1 MSQIRLMADRLNDAS
16 AQGSTWEAALQFL
29 PDLGLSKVVFL
40 DLSKPAAPLIL
51 SNAGPLWTAG
61 YSEMVK
67 AGLDPF
73 PINCLSR
80 IDPMLTGI
88 DHLEANQYLGAEERN
103 LIAQASET
111 LNVRTGMSVTICPD
125 AAGAGVGLNL
135 ITNLTVIEF
144 AEIRVEKEADWR
156 AWCQLTYA
164 GLSNQW
170 SNHKA
175 PSLTA
180 RERDCLA
187 FIADGLR
194 AVDVAH
200 RLGIS
205 ESTVEMHT
213 RNARTRLG
221 AKTRDQAVAIAVRAG
236 MI

>member
-16 AQGSTWEAALQFL
+16 THGGTWETALQFL
-29 PDLGLSKVVFL
+29 PSLELSKVIFL
-40 DLSKPAAPLIL
+40 DLSKPTAPIIL
-51 SNAGPLWTAG
+51 SNAGVLWTAG
-61 YSEMVK
+61 YSETVR

-80 IDPMLTGI
+80 LDPILTGVG
-88 DHLEANQYLGAEERN
+88 HLEANKYLGKEARD
-103 LIAQASET
+103 LVAQASET
-111 LNVRTGMSVTICPD
+111 LNIRTGMSVTICPHS
-125 AAGAGVGLNL
+125 GGSGVGLNL
-135 ITNLTVIEF
+135 MTNQSVAEF
-144 AEIRVEKEADWR
+144 DELRTEHEADWR

-164 GLSNQW
+164 GLSMQCPTY
-170 SNHKA
+170 KT
-175 PSLTA
+175 PPLTA

-194 AVDVAH
+194 TIDVAH

-205 ESTVEMHT
+205 EGTVEMHT

-236 MI
+236 VI